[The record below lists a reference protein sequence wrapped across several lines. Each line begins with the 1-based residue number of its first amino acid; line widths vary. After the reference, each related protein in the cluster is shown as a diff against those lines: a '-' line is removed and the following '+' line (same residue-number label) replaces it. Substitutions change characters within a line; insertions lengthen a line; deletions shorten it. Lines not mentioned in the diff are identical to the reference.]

1 MKITYGFYWQQDGS
15 NATALVLQEIRC
27 TRDGTPILLGCV
39 CTVPQ
44 VAEGG
49 FYLTRQ
55 LLEWFYSMPWVE
67 YRMGGNREL
76 DVVEASL
83 KQCIQRTDNELAHY
97 SGEGCPGALSG
108 ILCMGS
114 SFLLFNRGSQ
124 TAHLL
129 NRRFSRGNMRP
140 LAGGEKL
147 LTIHR
152 GSMQKNLGI
161 LLASASLTENLTQ
174 EEVRDC
180 LVLGVISSTEQINRR
195 LRELGEAA
203 KQRGAVNPCAILI
216 RV

>member
-1 MKITYGFYWQQDGS
+1 MKITYGFYWQQDQS
-15 NATALVLQEIRC
+15 NATALVLQEMRC
-27 TRDGTPILLGCV
+27 TKDGTPILLGCV
-39 CTVPQ
+39 CTVPH

-55 LLEWFYSMPWVE
+55 LLEWLYTMPWTD
-67 YRMGGNREL
+67 YRRGGNREM
-76 DVVEASL
+76 DAVEASL
-83 KQCIQRTDNELAHY
+83 KQCIQQADNELAHY
-97 SGEGCPGALSG
+97 SGGGCPGTISG
-108 ILCMGS
+108 IVCMGY
-114 SFLLFNRGSQ
+114 SFLLFNRGTQ

-129 NRRFSRGNMRP
+129 NRRFSRGNMRL

-147 LTIHR
+147 LTIRR

-161 LLASASLTENLTQ
+161 LLASASLTNSLTD

-180 LVLGVISSTEQINRR
+180 LALGVMGSAEQINRR

-203 KQRGAVNPCAILI
+203 KQRGAENPGAILI